1 MTPGYLTFDLDSLRS
16 IENRPVTISR
26 DLLFCWEVYSANIIL
41 ERLLRNKKI
50 VLPKQGLSIL
60 YVDYPPLV
68 QLTYLPCLHVRHCLR
83 RSSMKI

>member
-1 MTPGYLTFDLDSLRS
+1 MTPAYLTFDLDSLRS

-50 VLPKQGLSIL
+50 VLPKQGISIL
-60 YVDYPPLV
+60 YVDYPLV
-68 QLTYLPCLHVRHCLR
+68 QLTYLPCLHVRQCRR
-83 RSSMKI
+83 RSPMKI